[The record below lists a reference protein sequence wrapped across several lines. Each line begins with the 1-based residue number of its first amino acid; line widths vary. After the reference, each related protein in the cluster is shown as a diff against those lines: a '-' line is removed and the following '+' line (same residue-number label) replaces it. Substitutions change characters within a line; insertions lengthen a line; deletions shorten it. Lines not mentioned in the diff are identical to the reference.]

1 MQADFSAVDP
11 AYFVLVVG
19 ALFVHVC
26 YQLSV
31 AVLTHMSAH
40 TLSRKASAKR
50 LLGLGL
56 SYSFGVFAMT
66 VLLLLAVVSF
76 VTIGQSPLDNH
87 PLRVP
92 MLVVTSLLPIIGLVT
107 MFAYFRK
114 GRGTQLWLPRPI
126 AEYLTKRSRKTKS
139 MFEAAMLGGGT
150 IVGELPFL
158 LAPMLLVATV
168 VATQSPAMWLLLI
181 KSYAVLATLPLIAI
195 TLYLSS
201 GHSVA
206 RVQRWREQSKGF
218 LQWTSGIALVL
229 LTVYLTVLQVGVGV

>member
-1 MQADFSAVDP
+1 MQADFSSVDP
-11 AYFVLVVG
+11 AYLILVVG

-31 AVLTHMSAH
+31 SVLTHMSAH

-66 VLLLLAVVSF
+66 VLLVLAVVSF
-76 VTIGQSPLDNH
+76 VAIGSGSTEH
-87 PLRVP
+87 SLRLP
-92 MLVVTSLLPIIGLVT
+92 MLVVVSLLPIIGLVT

-126 AEYLTKRSRKTKS
+126 AEYLTKRSRKTRS
-139 MFEAAMLGGGT
+139 AFEATMLGGGT
-150 IVGELPFL
+150 VVGELPFL
-158 LAPMLLVATV
+158 IAPVLLVSTV
-168 VATQSPAMWLLLI
+168 IATQPSGLWLLLA
-181 KSYAVLATLPLIAI
+181 KSYAVLATLPLLVI

-206 RVQRWREQSKGF
+206 RVQRWRERNKGF
-218 LQWTSGIALVL
+218 LQWTSGVALVL
-229 LTVYLTVLQVGVGV
+229 LTVYLTVLQVGAGV

>member
-1 MQADFSAVDP
+1 MQADFSSVDP
-11 AYFVLVVG
+11 AYLILVVG

-31 AVLTHMSAH
+31 SVLTHMSAH
-40 TLSRKASAKR
+40 TLSRKTSAKR

-66 VLLLLAVVSF
+66 VLLVLAVVSF
-76 VTIGQSPLDNH
+76 VMIGSNSSEHSLPIL
-87 PLRVP
+87 
-92 MLVVTSLLPIIGLVT
+92 LVTTLLPLVGLVT

-126 AEYLTKRSRKTKS
+126 AEYLTKRSRKTRS
-139 MFEAAMLGGGT
+139 AFEAAMLGGGT
-150 IVGELPFL
+150 VVGELPFL
-158 LAPMLLVATV
+158 IAPVLLVSTV
-168 VATQSPAMWLLLI
+168 IATQPPGLWLLLA
-181 KSYAVLATLPLIAI
+181 KSYAVLATLPLLVI

-206 RVQRWREQSKGF
+206 RVQRWRERNKGF
-218 LQWTSGIALVL
+218 LQWTSGVALVL
-229 LTVYLTVLQVGVGV
+229 LTVYLTVLQVGAGV